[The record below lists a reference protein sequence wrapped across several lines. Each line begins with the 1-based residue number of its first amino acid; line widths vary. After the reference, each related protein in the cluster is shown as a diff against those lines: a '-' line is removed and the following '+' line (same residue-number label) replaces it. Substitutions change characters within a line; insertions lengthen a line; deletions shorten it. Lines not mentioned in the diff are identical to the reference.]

1 VGGGVVEGL
10 GPVGLSGA
18 QMGGFLVFRSILA
31 AVALVVA
38 PGFAAPAEA
47 PRVIENSLGM
57 RLVLIPAGDFQMGR
71 EESPMTWARD
81 FPQYARVRFEK
92 LDDEAPRHRVRITR
106 PFWLG
111 QTEVTVGQFRR
122 FLAASG
128 YRPESERDGTGGYGY
143 NPDYDP
149 SQTVRGDAFE
159 GRDPRY
165 SWQTLGFPQTDADPV
180 LNVTWN
186 DAVALA
192 EGLTRT
198 EGQRYRLPTEAEWEY
213 ACLAGAATRWPNG
226 DAPAQ
231 LAAIANVFDADAAV
245 NWPRWQVYALGD
257 HDGFAFTAPVGHFA
271 PNAFGL
277 YDMIGN
283 AWEWVADWYGED
295 YYAQAATE
303 DPQGP
308 PTGDRKV
315 RRGGSWHSWP
325 FYARCSFRNWN
336 TPQSRYTLLGM
347 RLARDADDAPG
358 MNLKQVASPNRP

>member
-1 VGGGVVEGL
+1 MSAGAGVPVIGVGAASGTAARRFRRIALAWALAGAVSAAGAGEGP
-10 GPVGLSGA
+10 PV
-18 QMGGFLVFRSILA
+18 M
-31 AVALVVA
+31 
-38 PGFAAPAEA
+38 
-47 PRVIENSLGM
+47 ENTLGM
-57 RLVLIPAGDFQMGR
+57 RLVLVPAGEFVMGR
-71 EESPMTWARD
+71 EEAPDAWVRD
-81 FPQYARVRFEK
+81 FPHYDRSRFEK
-92 LDDEAPRHRVRITR
+92 LGDEAPRRRVYITR

-149 SQTVRGDAFE
+149 SKTARGDAFE
-159 GRDPRY
+159 GRNPRY
-165 SWQTLGFPQTDADPV
+165 SWQNTGFPQTDADPV

-186 DAVALA
+186 DALALT
-192 EGLTRT
+192 EWLTRT
-198 EGQRYRLPTEAEWEY
+198 EGHRYRLPTEAEWEY

-226 DAPAQ
+226 DDPARV
-231 LAAIANVFDADAAV
+231 AAIANVFDADASV
-245 NWPRWQVYALGD
+245 NWPRWQVYALGA
-257 HDGFAFTAPVGHFA
+257 HDGFAFTAPVGRLA

-295 YYAQAATE
+295 YYARAPTD

-347 RLARDADDAPG
+347 RLARDADGAPDT
-358 MNLKQVASPNRP
+358 NLELAPERP